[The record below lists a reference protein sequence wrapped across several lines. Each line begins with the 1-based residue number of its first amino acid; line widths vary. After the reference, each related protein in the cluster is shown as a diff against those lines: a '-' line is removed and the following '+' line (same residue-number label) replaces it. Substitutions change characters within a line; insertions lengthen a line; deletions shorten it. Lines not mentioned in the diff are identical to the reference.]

1 MADRNYRALPLLE
14 ACREIGPRA
23 RGHVSII
30 VPARNESGS
39 LDLLLKS
46 LERVNYPDYDVTV
59 VDDCSFDGTALIAE
73 DARVRTIK
81 VKHLPK
87 GWVGKS
93 FACWTGAQ
101 ATKGEWL
108 LFTDADTVHGPET
121 LGLSLCMADSF
132 QAGLTS
138 LLARQRCETFWE
150 RLLLPYAYA
159 LYFAGASGVNTKPG
173 RALANGQYMLFRRS
187 EYERIGGHRA
197 VAGSLIE
204 DVALASL
211 SESHGVR
218 LVLARAEKH
227 LEVRMYSSLRSLWE
241 GFTKNSFR
249 MVLHSPRSGML
260 TVLASLSF
268 LSAFPRGMRSRSTTH
283 RFVVLA
289 TPTFCLLP
297 WVRRFGAPWGY
308 AALYPL
314 AAFVFQVLALDSI
327 RRTVVGQ
334 SAVWKGRRY
343 G

>member
-1 MADRNYRALPLLE
+1 MSPPL
-14 ACREIGPRA
+14 

-39 LDLLLKS
+39 LGLLLKS
-46 LERVNYPDYDVTV
+46 LERVNYADYDVTV
-59 VDDCSFDGTALIAE
+59 VDDCSVDDTALVAE
-73 DARVRTIK
+73 DASVRTIK

-108 LFTDADTVHGPET
+108 LFTDADTVHDPET
-121 LGLSLCMADSF
+121 LSLSLSMADSL

-150 RLLLPYAYA
+150 QLLLPYAYA
-159 LYFAGASGVNTKPG
+159 LYFTGASSVNAKPG

-187 EYERIGGHRA
+187 EYERMGGHQS

-204 DVALASL
+204 DIALASL
-211 SESHGVR
+211 AEKHGVR
-218 LVLARAEKH
+218 TVLGRAEKH
-227 LEVRMYSSLRSLWE
+227 LEVRMYSSLGSIWE
-241 GFTKNSFR
+241 GFAKNSFLMIR
-249 MVLHSPRSGML
+249 HSPRSGTV
-260 TVLASLSF
+260 TVLASILF
-268 LSAFPRGMRSRSTTH
+268 LSAFPRAMRSGSPTH
-283 RFVVLA
+283 RTVVLA
-289 TPTFCLLP
+289 TPALCLLP
-297 WVRRFGAPWGY
+297 WLRRFGAPWWY

-314 AAFVFQVLALDSI
+314 AALVFQLLALDSI
-327 RRTVVGQ
+327 RRTLVGQ
-334 SAVWKGRRY
+334 GSVWKGRRY